1 MPDTT
6 TELPSRPAAGRP
18 GDDAPAGAWRRLGWF
33 AAIWCG
39 SLAAWL
45 AFAYGLRWVMQ
56 QVGIAG

>member
-1 MPDTT
+1 MSKGSDYPVTPDADGPR
-6 TELPSRPAAGRP
+6 PSG
-18 GDDAPAGAWRRLGWF
+18 WRRLGWF

-45 AFAYGLRWVMQ
+45 IFAYGLRWVME

>member
-6 TELPSRPAAGRP
+6 TEPGASSAGGAGPP
-18 GDDAPAGAWRRLGWF
+18 GGGWRRLGWF
-33 AAIWCG
+33 VALWCG

-45 AFAYGLRWVMQ
+45 LFAYGLRWVME